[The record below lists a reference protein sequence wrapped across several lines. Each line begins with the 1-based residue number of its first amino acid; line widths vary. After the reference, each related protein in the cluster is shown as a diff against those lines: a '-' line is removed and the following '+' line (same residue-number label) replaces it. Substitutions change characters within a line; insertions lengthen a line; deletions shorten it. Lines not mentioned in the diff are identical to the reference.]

1 MKVIIALPVYNEE
14 AVLAKVL
21 RNIERYGNKSSYE
34 IKVLIVDDGSTDR
47 TKEIIDNYIEGRNNF
62 TAISHPKNRGL
73 GEAVNTIFAY
83 ALHNMGDEDV
93 LVTMDADNTHSP
105 LLIESMIAKLNSFD
119 LDLVVASRFAQG
131 GCEIGLRALRKFFS
145 RGAMYFFKIFF
156 PIANINDYSSGF
168 RAYRVG
174 LIRRAQKRWGK
185 LITTSGFDCMAEIA
199 AKLSRMGVKAGEV
212 PLILHY
218 DYKEGSSK
226 MNVRRTV
233 KGYFSLLA
241 KVR

>member
-1 MKVIIALPVYNEE
+1 MKALIALPVYNEE
-14 AVLAKVL
+14 AVLARVF
-21 RNIERYGNKSSYE
+21 RNIERFINNSRYE
-34 IKVLIVDDGSTDR
+34 IEVLVVDDGSIDH
-47 TKEIIDNYIEGRNNF
+47 TKQIINEYIEKKDNISV
-62 TAISHPKNRGL
+62 ISHLNNQGL

-83 ALHNMGDEDV
+83 TLQNMEDEDV

-105 LLIESMIAKLNSFD
+105 LLIESMISKLNSFD
-119 LDLVVASRFAQG
+119 YDLVVASRFTQG
-131 GCEIGLRALRKFFS
+131 GCEIGLRALRKLFS
-145 RGAMYFFKIFF
+145 RGAMYFFKLFF
-156 PIANINDYSSGF
+156 PITNINDYSSGF

-174 LIRRAQKRWGK
+174 IIRKAQKRWGK
-185 LITTSGFDCMAEIA
+185 LVTTSGFDCMAEIA
-199 AKLSRMGVKAGEV
+199 AKLSRMNIKAGEV

-226 MNVRRTV
+226 MKVSRTV